1 MKHLKIF
8 LIVLCIVLI
17 VSTPI
22 VLFRYNDSQLI
33 NHEKTETIKTK
44 KLKSTLSTQE
54 KIKMIYDATSD
65 DSHIVTI
72 YKEWKKDTE
81 QYDTLKMN
89 VGIELKK
96 LQKLN
101 IIPTFTQYELTPQ
114 NIETLING
122 TNMTKSMSV
131 VRLNI
136 TSQDT
141 QMDCWVDYDTGIIL
155 QGSINTKID
164 ISLKQ
169 AFIQNYLKVS
179 QTTEKYYSLFYAK
192 NRTFVRISNYR
203 NDANMMTNSSIND
216 EYD

>member
-1 MKHLKIF
+1 
-8 LIVLCIVLI
+8 
-17 VSTPI
+17 
-22 VLFRYNDSQLI
+22 
-33 NHEKTETIKTK
+33 
-44 KLKSTLSTQE
+44 
-54 KIKMIYDATSD
+54 
-65 DSHIVTI
+65 
-72 YKEWKKDTE
+72 
-81 QYDTLKMN
+81 MN

-114 NIETLING
+114 NIETFING
-122 TNMTKSMSV
+122 TNTTKSMSV
-131 VRLNI
+131 VRLSI

-179 QTTEKYYSLFYAK
+179 QTTEKYYSLFYVK
-192 NRTFVRISNYR
+192 NRTIVRISNYR
-203 NDANMMTNSSIND
+203 NDAIMMTN
-216 EYD
+216 

>member
-122 TNMTKSMSV
+122 TNTTKSMSV

-203 NDANMMTNSSIND
+203 NDANMMTN
-216 EYD
+216 

>member
-8 LIVLCIVLI
+8 LIVLCIVSI

-33 NHEKTETIKTK
+33 NHEKTEIIKTK
-44 KLKSTLSTQE
+44 KVKSTLSTQE

-72 YKEWKKDTE
+72 YKEWNKDTE
-81 QYDTLKMN
+81 QYETLKMN

-101 IIPTFTQYELTPQ
+101 IIPTFTQYESTPK
-114 NIETLING
+114 NIETFING
-122 TNMTKSMSV
+122 TNTTKSMSIV
-131 VRLNI
+131 QLNI

-141 QMDCWVDYDTGIIL
+141 QMDCWVEYDTGIIL

-169 AFIQNYLKVS
+169 AFIQSYLKVS

-192 NRTFVRISNYR
+192 SSTFVRISNYR
-203 NDANMMTNSSIND
+203 NDAIMMTN
-216 EYD
+216 

>member
-122 TNMTKSMSV
+122 TNTTKSMSV

-203 NDANMMTNSSIND
+203 NDAIMMTN
-216 EYD
+216 

>member
-33 NHEKTETIKTK
+33 DHEKTEIIKTK
-44 KLKSTLSTQE
+44 KVKSTLSTQE

-72 YKEWKKDTE
+72 FKEWNKDTE
-81 QYDTLKMN
+81 QYETLKMN
-89 VGIELKK
+89 VGIEIKK

-114 NIETLING
+114 NIETYING
-122 TNMTKSMSV
+122 TNTTKSMSL

-179 QTTEKYYSLFYAK
+179 QTTEKYYDLYYAK
-192 NRTFVRISNYR
+192 NRTFVRISNYH
-203 NDANMMTNSSIND
+203 NDAIMMVK
-216 EYD
+216 

>member
-17 VSTPI
+17 VSIPI

-33 NHEKTETIKTK
+33 NHEKIETIKTK
-44 KLKSTLSTQE
+44 KVKSTLTTQE

-81 QYDTLKMN
+81 QYETLKMN

-101 IIPTFTQYELTPQ
+101 IIPTFTQYELIPQ
-114 NIETLING
+114 NIETLIDG
-122 TNMTKSMSV
+122 TNTTKSMSV

-203 NDANMMTNSSIND
+203 NDAIMMTN
-216 EYD
+216 

>member
-8 LIVLCIVLI
+8 LIFLCIVLI
-17 VSTPI
+17 VSTPV
-22 VLFRYNDSQLI
+22 VLFRHNDSQLI
-33 NHEKTETIKTK
+33 DHEKTEIIKTK
-44 KLKSTLSTQE
+44 KDKSTLTIQE

-65 DSHIVTI
+65 GSHIVTI
-72 YKEWKKDTE
+72 FKEWNKDTE
-81 QYDTLKMN
+81 QYDTLKVS
-89 VGIELKK
+89 VGIELRK

-101 IIPTFTQYELTPQ
+101 IIPAFTQYELTPQ
-114 NIETLING
+114 NIETFING
-122 TNMTKSMSV
+122 TNTTKSMSL

-136 TSQDT
+136 TSQDI

-155 QGSINTKID
+155 QGSINIKID

-179 QTTEKYYSLFYAK
+179 QTTEKYYTLSYEK

-203 NDANMMTNSSIND
+203 NDAIMITN
-216 EYD
+216 

>member
-44 KLKSTLSTQE
+44 KVKSTLTTQE
-54 KIKMIYDATSD
+54 KIKMIYDVTSD

-122 TNMTKSMSV
+122 TNTTKSMSV

-203 NDANMMTNSSIND
+203 NDAIMITN
-216 EYD
+216 

>member
-1 MKHLKIF
+1 
-8 LIVLCIVLI
+8 
-17 VSTPI
+17 
-22 VLFRYNDSQLI
+22 
-33 NHEKTETIKTK
+33 
-44 KLKSTLSTQE
+44 
-54 KIKMIYDATSD
+54 MIYDATSD

-122 TNMTKSMSV
+122 TNTTKSMSV

-203 NDANMMTNSSIND
+203 NDAIMMTN
-216 EYD
+216 

>member
-44 KLKSTLSTQE
+44 KVKSTLSTQE

-81 QYDTLKMN
+81 QYETLKMN

-114 NIETLING
+114 NIETFING
-122 TNMTKSMSV
+122 TNTTKSMSV

-179 QTTEKYYSLFYAK
+179 QTTEKYYSLFYVK
-192 NRTFVRISNYR
+192 NRTIVRISNYR
-203 NDANMMTNSSIND
+203 NDAIMMTN
-216 EYD
+216 

>member
-33 NHEKTETIKTK
+33 NHEKIETIKTK
-44 KLKSTLSTQE
+44 KVKSTLSTQE

-122 TNMTKSMSV
+122 TNTTKSMSV

-203 NDANMMTNSSIND
+203 NDAIMMTN
-216 EYD
+216 

>member
-44 KLKSTLSTQE
+44 KVKSTLSTQE

-81 QYDTLKMN
+81 QYETLKMN

-114 NIETLING
+114 NIETFING
-122 TNMTKSMSV
+122 TNTTKSMSV
-131 VRLNI
+131 VRLSI

-203 NDANMMTNSSIND
+203 NDAIMITN
-216 EYD
+216 

>member
-33 NHEKTETIKTK
+33 NHEKIETIKTK
-44 KLKSTLSTQE
+44 KVKSTLTTQE

-81 QYDTLKMN
+81 QYETLKMN

-122 TNMTKSMSV
+122 TNTTKSMSV

-203 NDANMMTNSSIND
+203 NDAIMMTN
-216 EYD
+216 

>member
-33 NHEKTETIKTK
+33 NHEKIETIKTK
-44 KLKSTLSTQE
+44 KVKSTLSTQE

-114 NIETLING
+114 NIETFING
-122 TNMTKSMSV
+122 TNTTKSMSV

-179 QTTEKYYSLFYAK
+179 QTTEKYYDLYYAK
-192 NRTFVRISNYR
+192 NRTFVRISNYH
-203 NDANMMTNSSIND
+203 NDAIMMVK
-216 EYD
+216 

>member
-44 KLKSTLSTQE
+44 KVKSTLSTQE

-81 QYDTLKMN
+81 QYETLKMN

-114 NIETLING
+114 NIETFING
-122 TNMTKSMSV
+122 TNTTKSMSV

-179 QTTEKYYSLFYAK
+179 QTTEKYYSLFYVK
-192 NRTFVRISNYR
+192 NRTIVRVSNYR
-203 NDANMMTNSSIND
+203 NDAIMMTN
-216 EYD
+216 

>member
-22 VLFRYNDSQLI
+22 VLFGYNDSQLI

-44 KLKSTLSTQE
+44 KVKSTLSTQE

-81 QYDTLKMN
+81 QYETLKMN

-114 NIETLING
+114 NIETFING
-122 TNMTKSMSV
+122 TNTTKSMSV

-203 NDANMMTNSSIND
+203 NDAIMMTN
-216 EYD
+216 

>member
-44 KLKSTLSTQE
+44 KVKSTLTTQE

-122 TNMTKSMSV
+122 TNTTKSMSV

-179 QTTEKYYSLFYAK
+179 QTTEKYYSLFYVK

-203 NDANMMTNSSIND
+203 NDAIMITN
-216 EYD
+216 

>member
-1 MKHLKIF
+1 MKNLKIF

-44 KLKSTLSTQE
+44 KVKSTLSTQE

-72 YKEWKKDTE
+72 YKEWNKDTE

-101 IIPTFTQYELTPQ
+101 IIPAFTQYKLTPQ
-114 NIETLING
+114 NIETFING
-122 TNMTKSMSV
+122 TNTTKSMSV
-131 VRLNI
+131 VRLNN

-169 AFIQNYLKVS
+169 AFIHNYLKVS

-192 NRTFVRISNYR
+192 HRTFVHISNYR
-203 NDANMMTNSSIND
+203 NDAIMITN
-216 EYD
+216 

>member
-33 NHEKTETIKTK
+33 NHEKIETIKTK
-44 KLKSTLSTQE
+44 KVKSTLSTQE

-114 NIETLING
+114 NIETFING
-122 TNMTKSMSV
+122 TNTTKSMSV

-203 NDANMMTNSSIND
+203 NDAIMMTN
-216 EYD
+216 

>member
-8 LIVLCIVLI
+8 LIFLCIVLI
-17 VSTPI
+17 VSTPV
-22 VLFRYNDSQLI
+22 VLFRHNDSQLI
-33 NHEKTETIKTK
+33 DHEKTEIIKTK
-44 KLKSTLSTQE
+44 KVKSTLTIQE

-65 DSHIVTI
+65 GSHIVTI
-72 YKEWKKDTE
+72 FKEWNKDTE

-89 VGIELKK
+89 VGIELRK

-114 NIETLING
+114 NIETFING
-122 TNMTKSMSV
+122 TNTTKSMSL

-136 TSQDT
+136 TSQDI

-155 QGSINTKID
+155 QGSINIKID

-179 QTTEKYYSLFYAK
+179 QTTEKYYTLSYEK

-203 NDANMMTNSSIND
+203 NDAIMITN
-216 EYD
+216 

>member
-1 MKHLKIF
+1 MKNLKIF

-44 KLKSTLSTQE
+44 KVKSTLSTQE

-72 YKEWKKDTE
+72 YKEWNKDTE

-101 IIPTFTQYELTPQ
+101 IIPAFTQYKLTPQ
-114 NIETLING
+114 NIETFING
-122 TNMTKSMSV
+122 TNTTKSMSV
-131 VRLNI
+131 VRLNN

-169 AFIQNYLKVS
+169 AFIH
-179 QTTEKYYSLFYAK
+179 AK
-192 NRTFVRISNYR
+192 HRTFVHISNYR
-203 NDANMMTNSSIND
+203 NDAIMMTN
-216 EYD
+216 

>member
-33 NHEKTETIKTK
+33 NHEKIETIKTK
-44 KLKSTLSTQE
+44 KVKSTLSTQE

-122 TNMTKSMSV
+122 TNTMKSMSV

-203 NDANMMTNSSIND
+203 NDAIMMTN
-216 EYD
+216 

>member
-33 NHEKTETIKTK
+33 NHEKTEIIKTK
-44 KLKSTLSTQE
+44 KVKSTLTTQE

-81 QYDTLKMN
+81 QYETLKMN

-122 TNMTKSMSV
+122 TNTTKSMSV

-203 NDANMMTNSSIND
+203 NDAIMITN
-216 EYD
+216 

>member
-8 LIVLCIVLI
+8 LIVLCIVSI

-33 NHEKTETIKTK
+33 NHEKTEIIKTK
-44 KLKSTLSTQE
+44 KVKSTLSTQE

-72 YKEWKKDTE
+72 YKEWNKDTE
-81 QYDTLKMN
+81 QYETLKMN

-101 IIPTFTQYELTPQ
+101 IIPTFTQYESTPK
-114 NIETLING
+114 NIETFING
-122 TNMTKSMSV
+122 TNTTKSMSIV
-131 VRLNI
+131 QLNI

-141 QMDCWVDYDTGIIL
+141 QMDCWVEYDTGIIL

-169 AFIQNYLKVS
+169 AFIQSYLKVS
-179 QTTEKYYSLFYAK
+179 QTTEKYYCLFYAK
-192 NRTFVRISNYR
+192 SSTFVRISNYR
-203 NDANMMTNSSIND
+203 NDAIMMTN
-216 EYD
+216 

>member
-44 KLKSTLSTQE
+44 KVKSTLTTQE

-81 QYDTLKMN
+81 QYDTLKTN

-122 TNMTKSMSV
+122 TNTTKSMSV

-141 QMDCWVDYDTGIIL
+141 QMDFWVDYDTGIIL

-203 NDANMMTNSSIND
+203 NDAIMITN
-216 EYD
+216 

>member
-81 QYDTLKMN
+81 QYETLKMN

-114 NIETLING
+114 NIETFING
-122 TNMTKSMSV
+122 TNTTKSMSV

-179 QTTEKYYSLFYAK
+179 QTTEKYYSLFYAN

-203 NDANMMTNSSIND
+203 NDAIMMTN
-216 EYD
+216 

>member
-22 VLFRYNDSQLI
+22 VLFRYNDSQII
-33 NHEKTETIKTK
+33 NHEKIETIKTK
-44 KLKSTLSTQE
+44 KVKSTLTTQE

-81 QYDTLKMN
+81 QYETLKMN

-122 TNMTKSMSV
+122 TNTTKSMSV

-203 NDANMMTNSSIND
+203 NDAIMMTN
-216 EYD
+216 